1 MHHEVIKS
9 FKNCNELGFQEM
21 DTWWVSVLS
30 KNQNIKL
37 CNESA
42 YNIEIFLNETF

>member
-1 MHHEVIKS
+1 
-9 FKNCNELGFQEM
+9 LLFQEM
-21 DTWWVSVLS
+21 DTWWVRVRS

-42 YNIEIFLNETF
+42 FS